1 MWQEPHVLAGR
12 VERSVIDSRLLTGN
26 PLGDPSRR
34 PVLVYLPPGYD
45 RTDER
50 YPVVYVA
57 HGYTIQVD
65 MWLNR
70 PSFLG
75 RNYPELL
82 DAMFAAGEAPPA
94 IVVFADGW
102 NRFGGSQFL
111 DSPGTGRYQ
120 SFLCDEI
127 VGWVDA
133 RYRTIADREHR
144 AITGK
149 SSGGYAAMTAAM
161 MRPDV
166 FGAFATH
173 CGDALFDVTYRWEM
187 PRRAQVLRRLYGGS
201 YEAFLNDLEGREVG
215 SEPDDLLLLSGY
227 ACAAAYSADDDGTVT
242 IPFDENGLMVPPVW
256 ERWLAWDPVLMAAR
270 PQYADA
276 LRSMRGIWIDAGDKD
291 EFFLDLAASAFRRAV
306 AGAGVPDDR
315 VHYEIFP
322 GGHFGIEH
330 RYPPAVSWLCRLL
343 GR

>member
-1 MWQEPHVLAGR
+1 MWLEPHVFGGR
-12 VERSVIDSRLLTGN
+12 VERAVIDSRLLTGN

-34 PVLVYLPPGYD
+34 PVLVYLPPDYD
-45 RTDER
+45 KTDDR
-50 YPVVYVA
+50 YPTVYVA
-57 HGYTIQVD
+57 HGYTVQVD

-75 RNYPELL
+75 RNYPEML
-82 DAMFAAGEAPPA
+82 DTMFVSREAPPA
-94 IVVFADGW
+94 IVVFVDGW

-111 DSPGTGRYQ
+111 DSTGTGRYQ

-127 VGWVDA
+127 VDWVDT
-133 RYRTIADREHR
+133 RYRTIADRDHR

-173 CGDALFDVTYRWEM
+173 CGDALFEVGYRAEM
-187 PRRAQVLRRLYGGS
+187 PRRAQALRTMYGGS
-201 YEAFLNDLEGREVG
+201 YEAFLNDLGDREVG
-215 SEPDDLLLLSGY
+215 SKPDDLALLSCY
-227 ACAAAYSADDDGTVT
+227 AYAAAYSADEDGTVN
-242 IPFDENGLMVPPVW
+242 IPFDEDGLMVPPVW
-256 ERWLAWDPVLMAAR
+256 ERWLAWDPVLMATR
-270 PQYADA
+270 PRYAEA

-291 EFFLDLAASAFRRAV
+291 EFFLDLGASAFRRAV
-306 AGAGVPDDR
+306 ADAGVPDDR

-330 RYPPAVSWLCRLL
+330 RYPPAVSWLCQLL